1 MLTTSLSG
9 CNFITSLLFSSLR
22 QAERGSVTGWWSLSR
37 DVRTHLKVQGSL
49 VIQLVCLTSLLPW
62 LLLPL
67 CLFRVSLRLP
77 APCSP
82 ESWALPDRFLS
93 SGKGGIEACPAP
105 LLPSLVEA
113 PPPAPGC
120 EGNLLASPEGSQR
133 WGSRGSCLVLA
144 MQGVSAGWGG
154 GVLTHTQGTR
164 WAHSLVEAH
173 NPCLWWVCAVDS
185 WDRETLAGL
194 FQFCFTRNPTNYI
207 AAPAVSV
214 TDAF

>member
-113 PPPAPGC
+113 PPPPPGAR
-120 EGNLLASPEGSQR
+120 EIYLQAQKGL
-133 WGSRGSCLVLA
+133 RGEAAEVLA
-144 MQGVSAGWGG
+144 WCWQCKVFPLGG
-154 GVLTHTQGTR
+154 EVGF
-164 WAHSLVEAH
+164 S
-173 NPCLWWVCAVDS
+173 
-185 WDRETLAGL
+185 
-194 FQFCFTRNPTNYI
+194 PTPRVHAEHI
-207 AAPAVSV
+207 P
-214 TDAF
+214 